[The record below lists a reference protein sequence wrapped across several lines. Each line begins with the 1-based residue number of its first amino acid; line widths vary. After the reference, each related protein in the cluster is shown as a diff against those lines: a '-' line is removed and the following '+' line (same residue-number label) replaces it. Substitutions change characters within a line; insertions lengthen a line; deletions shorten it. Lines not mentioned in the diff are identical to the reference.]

1 MRVSYKWLQE
11 YVRVDLTP
19 QELAFKLTMA
29 GLEVEE
35 VESTLPAFSGIIVA
49 KVLQVNKHP
58 NADRLYVCEV
68 FTGREKLQVVCGA
81 PNVAAGQTV
90 AFAPVGVSLPNGVQI
105 NQVKIRGV
113 ESSGMICSEA
123 ELAISNRADG
133 IWELPARFKVGRDL
147 HTILEAGQDY
157 ILEINITPNRPDAM
171 SMIGI
176 ARETAALTAKRYRYP
191 KIAVKVKSEK
201 AADHIRIKIRSK
213 GCPRYS
219 ARIIRNVKIAPSP
232 QWLAERLTAAGI
244 RPINNVVD
252 ITNFVLME
260 FGQPLHAFDLSKIT
274 GRKII
279 VRDAKPG
286 EKFVTLDGKERELPA
301 RTVMICD
308 AEKTVAIGGIM
319 GGLNSEVSDST
330 IDVLLE
336 SAYFSPASISVSS
349 RQLGLTS
356 EASQRFERGIDP
368 SSTTRAADRA
378 ATLMAEIAG
387 GEILKGTVDI
397 YPQKIKAKKITL
409 RPARVNLLLGTN
421 LTSTEINRILGKLEI
436 RIKGQTAVIPTF
448 RPDLE
453 REIDLIEEVARIYDF
468 QNIPTSSQAPVVY
481 EQLSN
486 PEDQF
491 LSYLKNQV
499 RELGLTEVITNSMI
513 ARRDLQA
520 IGDQITVIVRNPIS
534 DDMNVMRPSLIPGL
548 LKTVLYNLNRNM
560 TDIRIYEL
568 GRVFLNSDPADKN
581 AQPYFLS
588 GVIIGAGILPRWDRQ
603 SLPVDFYDIKGLVES
618 FLLKISLD
626 NVDLILYDNHV
637 YFDPE
642 QSIAIR
648 RNDEIIGYLGRIR
661 AEVARQIGIENT
673 VFGFEFNVQKL
684 YRHIDPDRR
693 YQPFSKFPYTEK
705 DLAIVVEKNISSA
718 DIRKVISEAGGN
730 LLTFVEVFDVY
741 AGESIEKTKKSLAF
755 RLRFQSLERTLT
767 DSEIN
772 ILFNKIIRATA
783 EKLNARLRE

>member
-1 MRVSYKWLQE
+1 
-11 YVRVDLTP
+11 
-19 QELAFKLTMA
+19 
-29 GLEVEE
+29 
-35 VESTLPAFSGIIVA
+35 
-49 KVLQVNKHP
+49 
-58 NADRLYVCEV
+58 
-68 FTGREKLQVVCGA
+68 
-81 PNVAAGQTV
+81 
-90 AFAPVGVSLPNGVQI
+90 
-105 NQVKIRGV
+105 
-113 ESSGMICSEA
+113 
-123 ELAISNRADG
+123 
-133 IWELPARFKVGRDL
+133 
-147 HTILEAGQDY
+147 
-157 ILEINITPNRPDAM
+157 
-171 SMIGI
+171 
-176 ARETAALTAKRYRYP
+176 
-191 KIAVKVKSEK
+191 
-201 AADHIRIKIRSK
+201 
-213 GCPRYS
+213 
-219 ARIIRNVKIAPSP
+219 
-232 QWLAERLTAAGI
+232 
-244 RPINNVVD
+244 
-252 ITNFVLME
+252 
-260 FGQPLHAFDLSKIT
+260 
-274 GRKII
+274 
-279 VRDAKPG
+279 
-286 EKFVTLDGKERELPA
+286 
-301 RTVMICD
+301 
-308 AEKTVAIGGIM
+308 
-319 GGLNSEVSDST
+319 
-330 IDVLLE
+330 
-336 SAYFSPASISVSS
+336 
-349 RQLGLTS
+349 
-356 EASQRFERGIDP
+356 
-368 SSTTRAADRA
+368 
-378 ATLMAEIAG
+378 
-387 GEILKGTVDI
+387 
-397 YPQKIKAKKITL
+397 
-409 RPARVNLLLGTN
+409 
-421 LTSTEINRILGKLEI
+421 
-436 RIKGQTAVIPTF
+436 
-448 RPDLE
+448 
-453 REIDLIEEVARIYDF
+453 
-468 QNIPTSSQAPVVY
+468 
-481 EQLSN
+481 
-486 PEDQF
+486 
-491 LSYLKNQV
+491 
-499 RELGLTEVITNSMI
+499 
-513 ARRDLQA
+513 
-520 IGDQITVIVRNPIS
+520 
-534 DDMNVMRPSLIPGL
+534 MNVMRPSLIPGL

>member
-1 MRVSYKWLQE
+1 MRVSYQWLQE
-11 YVRVDLTP
+11 YVQVDLTP
-19 QELAFKLTMA
+19 RELARKLTMA

-35 VESTLPAFSGIIVA
+35 VESTLPAFDGIIVA
-49 KVLQVNKHP
+49 KVLHVNKHP
-58 NADRLYVCEV
+58 NADRLSVCEV
-68 FTGREKLQVVCGA
+68 STGREKFQVVCGA

-90 AFAPVGVSLPNGVQI
+90 AFAPVGVLLPNGVRI
-105 NQVKIRGV
+105 DQVKIRGV

-123 ELAISNRADG
+123 ELAVSSRADG
-133 IWELPARFKVGRDL
+133 IWELPASYKVGRDL
-147 HTILEAGQDY
+147 HKILETSQDH

-176 ARETAALTAKRYRYP
+176 ARETAALTGKRYRYP
-191 KIAVKVKSEK
+191 KIVVKEKKEK
-201 AADHIRIKIRSK
+201 AADQIGIKIRSK

-219 ARIIRNVKIAPSP
+219 ARIVRNVKIAPSP
-232 QWLAERLTAAGI
+232 QWLAERLTAGGI

-260 FGQPLHAFDLSKIT
+260 LGQPLHAFDLAKIA
-274 GRKII
+274 GRKIM
-279 VRDAKPG
+279 VRDARPH
-286 EKFVTLDGKERELPA
+286 EKFVTLDGKERQLPA
-301 RTVMICD
+301 HTVMICD
-308 AEKTVAIGGIM
+308 AEKAVAIGGIM

-330 IDVLLE
+330 VDVLLE
-336 SAYFSPASISVSS
+336 SAYFNPASISFSS

-368 SSTTRAADRA
+368 AGTTRAADRA

-387 GEILKGTVDI
+387 GEILRGTVDV
-397 YPQKIKAKKITL
+397 YPQKIKAKKIPL
-409 RPARVNLLLGTN
+409 RPARVNLLLGTDLN
-421 LTSTEINRILGKLEI
+421 STTINRILGKLEI
-436 RIKGQTAVIPTF
+436 KVTGQSAVIPTF

-468 QNIPTSSQAPVVY
+468 ENIPTSSQTPIVY
-481 EQLSN
+481 EQLLN
-486 PEDQF
+486 PEDLF

-513 ARRDLQA
+513 PRRDLQA
-520 IGDQITVIVRNPIS
+520 IGEQITVTVRNPIS
-534 DDMNVMRPSLIPGL
+534 DDMNVMRPSMLPGL
-548 LKTVLYNLNRNM
+548 LKTVLYNLHRHAA
-560 TDIRIYEL
+560 DIRIYEL
-568 GRVFLNSDPADKN
+568 GRVFLNSDPGDIN

-588 GVIIGAGILPRWDRQ
+588 GTIIGAGILPRWDRQ

-618 FLLKISLD
+618 FLSKISLD

-642 QSIAIR
+642 QSMAIR
-648 RNDEIIGYLGRIR
+648 RNDEIVGYFGRLR
-661 AEVARQIGIENT
+661 TEVARQIGIENT

-684 YRHIDPDRR
+684 YKQIDLDRR
-693 YQPFSKFPYTEK
+693 YQPFSKFPYSEK

-718 DIRKVISEAGGN
+718 DIRKVILEAGGN